1 MVYNIKCMAIFKI
14 GFVSAVQKTVFL
26 LKTTFYWEPAAR
38 GSGRTEQK
46 RNENLDIIKTEN
58 LCYDYILRDDDG
70 NIIEQSTALRNVSLG
85 VPEGQFLAVLGHNG
99 CGKSTLAKHF
109 NAILTPT
116 SGKVTVDGIDTADED
131 RLFDIRQTVGMVFQ
145 NPDNQLVA
153 TIVEEDVAF
162 APENLGVPPEEIRVR
177 VDDALK
183 QVDMYEFRE
192 HAPHQLS
199 GGQKQRIAIA
209 GIIAMQ
215 PRCIVMDEPTAM
227 LDPKGRREVMK
238 TIKRLNKEQG
248 ITVIL
253 ITHYMDEAAQADR
266 VVVMD
271 KGSVLMDDVPRR
283 IFARADELRAVG
295 LDVPQVTELCGMLRK
310 SGVDISEEIIF
321 EDECAEAIEMLPL
334 KRKTADMTKTVN
346 AKIAGGGE
354 EAARLEDLTY
364 KYSIGTPFEKTAVDN
379 VNLTVN
385 KAEFVGIIGHTG
397 SGKSTLIQHF
407 NGLVKP
413 TSGLVFID
421 GKDIW
426 GKDVNIRDIRFKV
439 GIVFQ
444 YSEHQLFEETVAKDI
459 AYGPK
464 NMGLTGDELDAR
476 VKAAAESM
484 GISHLLEKSP
494 FELSGGQQRR
504 VALAGVLAMD
514 PEVLILDEPAAG
526 LDPKGRDKILSLIK
540 RYHEQSGKTVLL
552 VSHSMEDIVKFAT
565 KVLVMNK
572 GKVFCYDDTD
582 KVFERTDDLV
592 KIGLDVPQI
601 TRLSHRLREKGIDI
615 GNDIYTTDRAAQ
627 RLLSLIKGQDK

>member
-1 MVYNIKCMAIFKI
+1 M
-14 GFVSAVQKTVFL
+14 
-26 LKTTFYWEPAAR
+26 
-38 GSGRTEQK
+38 
-46 RNENLDIIKTEN
+46 DIIKVEN
-58 LCYDYILRDDDG
+58 LCYDYVTTDDDG
-70 NIIEQSTALRNVSLG
+70 NVIEKSTALNNVNLA

-116 SGKVTVDGIDTADED
+116 SGKVLVNGLDTADEEKI
-131 RLFDIRQTVGMVFQ
+131 FDIRRTVGMVFQ

-162 APENLGVPPEEIRVR
+162 APENLGVPPREIRER
-177 VDDALK
+177 VDSALK

-199 GGQKQRIAIA
+199 GGQKQRVAIA

-227 LDPKGRREVMK
+227 LDPKGRKEVMR
-238 TIKRLNKEQG
+238 TIKQLNREQG

-271 KGSVLMDDVPRR
+271 KGTVIMDDEPHK
-283 IFARADELRAVG
+283 IFAREKELRAVG
-295 LDVPQVTELCGMLRK
+295 LDVPQVTELCFMLKER
-310 SGVDISEEIIF
+310 GVDISGEIIF
-321 EDECAEAIEMLPL
+321 EDECAEAISALPL
-334 KRKTADMTKTVN
+334 KKKTADFVKEKLTEKVEKADET
-346 AKIAGGGE
+346 
-354 EAARLEDLTY
+354 ARLENVTY

-379 VNLTVN
+379 VSLTIN
-385 KAEFVGIIGHTG
+385 RGEFIGIIGHTG
-397 SGKSTLIQHF
+397 SGKSTLIQHL

-413 TSGLVFID
+413 TSGTVFID
-421 GKDIW
+421 GADIHS
-426 GKDVNIRDIRFKV
+426 KDVKLRDIRFKV

-464 NMGLTGDELDAR
+464 NMGLSDEEIQAR
-476 VKAAAESM
+476 VKDAAESM
-484 GISHLLEKSP
+484 GITHLLEKSP

-514 PEVLILDEPAAG
+514 PETLILDEPAAG
-526 LDPKGRDKILSLIK
+526 LDPKGRNKILTLIK
-540 RYHEQSGKTVLL
+540 NYHKKSGKTILL
-552 VSHSMEDIVKFAT
+552 VSHSMEDIVKFAE

-572 GKVFCYDDTD
+572 GRVFSFDYTD
-582 KVFERTDDLV
+582 RVFEHTDNLV
-592 KIGLDVPQI
+592 SIGLDVPQI
-601 TRLSHRLREKGIDI
+601 TRLSHKLKENGIDI
-615 GNDIYTTDRAAQ
+615 GNDIYTTERTAE
-627 RLLSLIKGQDK
+627 RLISLL

>member
-1 MVYNIKCMAIFKI
+1 M
-14 GFVSAVQKTVFL
+14 
-26 LKTTFYWEPAAR
+26 
-38 GSGRTEQK
+38 
-46 RNENLDIIKTEN
+46 DIIKVEN
-58 LCYDYILRDDDG
+58 LCFDYVNTDENDKVIEKTTVLK
-70 NIIEQSTALRNVSLG
+70 NINLTI
-85 VPEGQFLAVLGHNG
+85 PEGQFVAVLGHNG

-116 SGKVTVDGIDTADED
+116 SGKVTVNGIDTSDEE
-131 RLFDIRQTVGMVFQ
+131 RLYDIRQSVGMVFQ

-162 APENLGVPPEEIRVR
+162 APENLGVPPKEIRER
-177 VDDALK
+177 VDNALK

-199 GGQKQRIAIA
+199 GGQKQRVAIA

-238 TIKRLNKEQG
+238 TIKRLNREQG

-271 KGSVLMDDVPRR
+271 DGSVLMDDVPRK

-295 LDVPQVTELCGMLRK
+295 LDVPQVTELCGLLRK
-310 SGVDISEEIIF
+310 EGVNISKEIIF
-321 EDECAEAIEMLPL
+321 EDECADAILALYPKKTTAEISKKPSSPVSEKEKPL
-334 KRKTADMTKTVN
+334 AVK
-346 AKIAGGGE
+346 
-354 EAARLEDLTY
+354 LENLTY
-364 KYSIGTPFEKTAVDN
+364 KYSIGTPFEKVAVDN
-379 VNLTVN
+379 VNL
-385 KAEFVGIIGHTG
+385 AIEQGEFVGIIGHTG
-397 SGKSTLIQHF
+397 SGKSTLIQHL
-407 NGLVKP
+407 NGLIKP
-413 TSGLVFID
+413 FSGTVFIENR
-421 GKDIW
+421 DIW
-426 GKDVNIRDIRFKV
+426 GKDVKIRDIRFKV

-464 NMGLTGDELDAR
+464 NMGLSDEDAEKR
-476 VKAAAESM
+476 VREAAESM
-484 GISHLLEKSP
+484 GIVHLLEKSP

-514 PEVLILDEPAAG
+514 PDILILDEPAAG
-526 LDPKGRDKILSLIK
+526 LDPKGRDKILNLIK
-540 RYHEQSGKTVLL
+540 KYHENSGKTILL
-552 VSHSMEDIVKFAT
+552 VSHSMEDIVKFAS

-572 GKVFCYDDTD
+572 GSLFCYDDTD

-592 KIGLDVPQI
+592 KIGLDVPQV
-601 TRLSHRLREKGIDI
+601 TRLSHKLLEKGIDI
-615 GNDIYTTDRAAQ
+615 GNDIYTTERAAE
-627 RLLSLIKGQDK
+627 RLLSLIKG

>member
-1 MVYNIKCMAIFKI
+1 M
-14 GFVSAVQKTVFL
+14 
-26 LKTTFYWEPAAR
+26 
-38 GSGRTEQK
+38 
-46 RNENLDIIKTEN
+46 DIIKTEN
-58 LCYDYILRDDDG
+58 LCFDYILRDDDG
-70 NIIEQSTALRNVSLG
+70 KIIEQSTALRNINLS

-238 TIKRLNKEQG
+238 TIKRLNREHG

-271 KGSVLMDDVPRR
+271 NGSVLMDDVPRN

-310 SGVDISEEIIF
+310 KGINISKEIIF
-321 EDECAEAIEMLPL
+321 EDECAAAIEMLPL
-334 KRKTADMTKTVN
+334 NRKTADMTKTV
-346 AKIAGGGE
+346 AVKLVGSGE
-354 EAARLEDLTY
+354 EAARLENLTY

-379 VNLTVN
+379 VDLTVN
-385 KAEFVGIIGHTG
+385 KSEFVGIIGHTG
-397 SGKSTLIQHF
+397 SGKSTLIQHL

-464 NMGLTGDELDAR
+464 NMGLTGGELDAR
-476 VKAAAESM
+476 VKSAAESM

-572 GKVFCYDDTD
+572 GKVFCYDETD

-627 RLLSLIKGQDK
+627 RLLTLIKGQDK

>member
-1 MVYNIKCMAIFKI
+1 MTAEK
-14 GFVSAVQKTVFL
+14 
-26 LKTTFYWEPAAR
+26 
-38 GSGRTEQK
+38 TEQK
-46 RNENLDIIKTEN
+46 RIENLDIIKTEN
-58 LCYDYILRDDDG
+58 LCYDYILRDEEDK
-70 NIIEQSTALRNVSLG
+70 IIEQSTALRNVNLS

-238 TIKRLNKEQG
+238 TIKRLNKEHG

-271 KGSVLMDDVPRR
+271 KGSVLMDDVPRK

-310 SGVDISEEIIF
+310 SGINISEEIIF
-321 EDECAEAIEMLPL
+321 EDECAAAIEMLPL
-334 KRKTADMTKTVN
+334 KRKTADMTKTIS
-346 AKIAGGGE
+346 AKIVGSGE
-354 EAARLEDLTY
+354 EAARLENLTY

-413 TSGLVFID
+413 TAGLVFID

-426 GKDVNIRDIRFKV
+426 GKGANIRDIRFKV

-464 NMGLTGDELDAR
+464 NMGLSGDELDAR

-484 GISHLLEKSP
+484 GITHLLEKSP

-540 RYHEQSGKTVLL
+540 RYHEQSGKTILL

-572 GKVFCYDDTD
+572 GKVFCYDETD

-627 RLLSLIKGQDK
+627 RLLPLIKG